1 MFRPPQTLV
10 HGDTHLE
17 NIFFGEQFEGGTMFI
32 DFGLTALGHP
42 LSDIS
47 ELLGTGMRPKVSFL
61 LFGLVVRCRG
71 GQVALLPDIL
81 LLVRCHRAVPIA
93 TPSMFAAPK

>member
-1 MFRPPQTLV
+1 M

-17 NIFFGEQFEGGTMFI
+17 NIFFGEQFEGGAMFI

-47 ELLGTGMRPKVSFL
+47 ELLGTGMRPKVPPFVFIPSTCVNAL
-61 LFGLVVRCRG
+61 HLCSYPPLV
-71 GQVALLPDIL
+71 
-81 LLVRCHRAVPIA
+81 
-93 TPSMFAAPK
+93 